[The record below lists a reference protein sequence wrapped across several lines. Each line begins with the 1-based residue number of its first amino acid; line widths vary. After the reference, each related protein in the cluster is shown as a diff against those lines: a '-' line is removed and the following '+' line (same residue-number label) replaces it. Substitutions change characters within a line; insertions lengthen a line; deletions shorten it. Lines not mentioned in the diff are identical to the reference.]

1 VLDYNTDEATILG
14 ALLHD
19 TVEDTPLT
27 LEQVALLFN
36 KEVHNIVQGV
46 THMESNKE
54 TLYKV
59 LLSHPE
65 NIHRLLGAEDK
76 RVLYVKLA
84 DRMHNLR
91 TLQAKPYE
99 SQRRTAE
106 ETLLFFVPL
115 AKYLDLSEAAE
126 ELKNR
131 SFEVLGK

>member
-1 VLDYNTDEATILG
+1 MEN
-14 ALLHD
+14 
-19 TVEDTPLT
+19 
-27 LEQVALLFN
+27 N
-36 KEVHNIVQGV
+36 KTTN
-46 THMESNKE
+46 
-54 TLYKV
+54 YKL

-91 TLQAKPYE
+91 TIQAKSYE
-99 SQRRTAE
+99 SQRSTAE

-115 AKYLDLSEAAE
+115 AKYLGLTEAAE

>member
-1 VLDYNTDEATILG
+1 MEN
-14 ALLHD
+14 
-19 TVEDTPLT
+19 
-27 LEQVALLFN
+27 N
-36 KEVHNIVQGV
+36 KTTN
-46 THMESNKE
+46 
-54 TLYKV
+54 YKL

-76 RVLYVKLA
+76 RVPYVKLA

-91 TLQAKPYE
+91 TIQAKSYE
-99 SQRRTAE
+99 SQRSTAE

-115 AKYLDLSEAAE
+115 AKYLGLTEAAE